1 MLEIICLRVPISLR
15 VTFSFN
21 IEKYFL
27 SLTEFIDSLA
37 VVYLPHS
44 LNIPQLEL
52 SWAHVKLQFPHAK
65 LVAAAP
71 TSVCHNVCGPPAL
84 GNSAELRNNTKK
96 SRNKIRTT

>member
-1 MLEIICLRVPISLR
+1 MLEIIYFKVPVSLSI
-15 VTFSFN
+15 TFSFN

-44 LNIPQLEL
+44 LNIPQLEP

-71 TSVCHNVCGPPAL
+71 TSVCHNVIGPPTL
-84 GNSAELRNNTKK
+84 KNSAELRNNTKK